1 VIDAPWSQLAS
12 ECPRFGHPPPP
23 NNVPCA
29 QEPTASAVVEGG
41 GVGVLEQ
48 LLYAGGNSDTVVE
61 GALHCMRNLAR
72 SSGAAARALV
82 AAHGGEGLSFACI

>member
-1 VIDAPWSQLAS
+1 MYGNLSQRHGS
-12 ECPRFGHPPPP
+12 DHE
-23 NNVPCA
+23 VSSSA

-48 LLYAGGNSDTVVE
+48 LLYAGGNSDTLVE

-72 SSGAAARALV
+72 SSAAAARALV
-82 AAHGGEGLSFACI
+82 AAHGGEGTRSA